1 MTDVTAEKQLI
12 RELAENWAIFRDSA
26 DWENFKTVWL
36 PSATIETLWYQGPW
50 EGYLERSRA
59 GWGRGMSSVHYQC
72 GSRVEIVGD
81 RGVCRSNMKVYG
93 RGDLDGI
100 EYDLD
105 ATAQF
110 CDFVEKRGERWGLAH
125 RCVVHVKDR
134 IDAVESQAALP
145 IDTAL
150 LARQPAHYR
159 HLAYVHAIA
168 GRVVKTDMPGLEGSA
183 AHRLERQSRSWLDGG
198 GAPRIVATE
207 LESRTSA

>member
-59 GWGRGMSSVHYQC
+59 GWGRGMSSVHFHC

-134 IDAVESQAALP
+134 IDAVETQTALP
-145 IDTAL
+145 IDTVL
-150 LARQPAHYR
+150 LARQPRHYR

-168 GRVVKTDMPGLEGSA
+168 GRVVKTDMPGLEGPQA
-183 AHRLERQSRSWLDGG
+183 DRLERQSRSWLDGG
-198 GAPRIVATE
+198 GAPRIAATDQG
-207 LESRTSA
+207 SRTSA